1 MLPWKLR
8 KRHIL
13 PVNQNLSSMYFSLAK
28 FQLVSCNLSLAMIW
42 QIICTHKLPKLCSAT
57 LIWKCWIPP
66 PSTKYHLIVFR
77 RFVCKSVTLLNL
89 IIAQSAT
96 GTESEKRRSLTLSR
110 STPAYRLVEKMV
122 VRQCTWWID
131 VRLFSFWTVGVMEQN
146 GWRKICKYND
156 TYSSIL

>member
-42 QIICTHKLPKLCSAT
+42 QIIYTHKLQKLCSAT

-66 PSTKYHLIVFR
+66 PSTKYHPIVFR
-77 RFVCKSVTLLNL
+77 RFVCKSLTLLDL

-96 GTESEKRRSLTLSR
+96 GTGSEKRRSLKLSR

-131 VRLFSFWTVGVMEQN
+131 VRLFSLWTVGVMEQD